1 MPKLTATLVTLTI
14 GTMLT
19 TGAAS
24 AQDAI
29 RFGTSSVGSLFYTL
43 AIGAS
48 EVIHK
53 HAKLNVNV
61 EPVGGSTASLHS
73 LGAKKI
79 ELAMAN
85 SFASFSAYY
94 GQYKFKKKVDVRLV
108 IKGQPNYR
116 GLVVRK
122 SAGIRL
128 ASDLKGKII
137 IGKRRAL
144 PENELVMRAMMK
156 AMGLADDSVRL
167 VATTN
172 SPQMYKALRAG
183 SVDGA
188 IVPYSPRSA
197 ALLKPMHDGVIEFFD
212 LPRDKRDAAMKH
224 VPKAFYTQTFKP
236 GTFKDQK
243 KPIHTFGLST
253 YLVSRP
259 AISNDII
266 YKVVKAIDENTKEFA
281 TYHKAARQWN
291 TKRTLTNP
299 KIPFHNGVFKY
310 FKEKGL
316 WTAELAV
323 TRKELLK

>member
-1 MPKLTATLVTLTI
+1 MPKLKATLVALTI
-14 GTMLT
+14 GTMVT

-48 EVIHK
+48 EIIHK

-94 GQYKFKKKVDVRLV
+94 GQYKFKKPVDVRLV

-122 SAGIRL
+122 AARIKL

-156 AMGLADDSVRL
+156 AMGAFRRFGSPGRDHQLATDVQGAPRRQRRWRDRPL
-167 VATTN
+167 Q
-172 SPQMYKALRAG
+172 PALG
-183 SVDGA
+183 
-188 IVPYSPRSA
+188 
-197 ALLKPMHDGVIEFFD
+197 
-212 LPRDKRDAAMKH
+212 
-224 VPKAFYTQTFKP
+224 
-236 GTFKDQK
+236 
-243 KPIHTFGLST
+243 
-253 YLVSRP
+253 RP
-259 AISNDII
+259 AQAH
-266 YKVVKAIDENTKEFA
+266 V
-281 TYHKAARQWN
+281 
-291 TKRTLTNP
+291 
-299 KIPFHNGVFKY
+299 
-310 FKEKGL
+310 
-316 WTAELAV
+316 
-323 TRKELLK
+323 